1 MKFLPLAIAGAI
13 VSPAI
18 VSALPTPP
26 PPPVRMG
33 ILDQIWGSPEQ
44 WEGSASDLLS
54 GSVIRVK
61 GKDVN
66 KPVAPKNGKS
76 APHVV
81 YSDPLSVP
89 IPMYT
94 VQGKKWI
101 LGKSQLVPG
110 GFGPLRVM
118 FGGKEPTGRKVVELG
133 VDNESEFKLIMV
145 SQNQSTGTVV
155 YMPFFRV
162 CIRNPRTKKWKTC
175 SPYGFASGILIP
187 IKETQIMAIDINRP
201 AFGNIKPPAGVKER
215 MRNALSPSSLRRM
228 GIQTAVSAGSSVV
241 GSATGGGGSGA
252 GPSTVTSTPYAGQFN
267 GQTMSP
273 VNAEINSPYGIRV
286 HPIKGKL
293 RHHDGVDFPVNI
305 GTPVMAVAS
314 GRIMFQG
321 TLDGFGN
328 TVVVDH
334 GSGYMSL
341 YAHLAPG
348 FIAQTGA
355 TVPMGAVIALSGS
368 SGDSTGPHLHL
379 GVIAG
384 GDGQSIHSGHYI
396 NPESFI
402 RSLR

>member
-110 GFGPLRVM
+110 GFGPLKVM

-201 AFGNIKPPAGVKER
+201 AFGNIKSPAGVKER
-215 MRNALSPSSLRRM
+215 MRNALSPSNLRRM
-228 GIQTAVSAGSSVV
+228 GIQTAVSAGSSVI
-241 GSATGGGGSGA
+241 GGATSGGSSGSSSV
-252 GPSTVTSTPYAGQFN
+252 GGYSGSFN
-267 GQTMSP
+267 GRTMAP
-273 VNAEINSPYGIRV
+273 VSYGSTSEFGPRQRPCPTCSAYHRGLDYGAPNGTTV
-286 HPIKGKL
+286 LSAADGVVVET
-293 RHHDGVDFPVNI
+293 RYHDGL
-305 GTPVMAVAS
+305 GY
-314 GRIMFQG
+314 
-321 TLDGFGN
+321 
-328 TVVVDH
+328 TVWIDH
-334 GSGYMSL
+334 GSGYMTHYS
-341 YAHLAPG
+341 HLQKGG
-348 FIAQTGA
+348 FLVGSGTQ
-355 TVPMGAVIALSGS
+355 VRMGAPIAISGNTGGS
-368 SGDSTGPHLHL
+368 STGYHLHFGVKKNTQNGVWSTGE
-379 GVIAG
+379 
-384 GDGQSIHSGHYI
+384 YI
-396 NPESFI
+396 DPRVF
-402 RSLR
+402 LK